1 MGSQK
6 SWTRLNSNIC
16 KTRKETCSYSR
27 MTPVS
32 RMGKGGA
39 QKKERKNKR
48 GVLGGVKALKAT
60 TKVCFV
66 SKGQPPLVW
75 VGVWLKKVNKKRG
88 DFIGR
93 ILLVKYFSAQIINF
107 FNFFSFFLRFSG
119 IFYKNC
125 IFLSEKT
132 AFRTTK

>member
-1 MGSQK
+1 
-6 SWTRLNSNIC
+6 
-16 KTRKETCSYSR
+16 

-75 VGVWLKKVNKKRG
+75 VGVWLQVFKM
-88 DFIGR
+88 R
-93 ILLVKYFSAQIINF
+93 IIQEILTCSQ
-107 FNFFSFFLRFSG
+107 
-119 IFYKNC
+119 
-125 IFLSEKT
+125 E
-132 AFRTTK
+132 

>member
-1 MGSQK
+1 
-6 SWTRLNSNIC
+6 
-16 KTRKETCSYSR
+16 

-66 SKGQPPLVW
+66 GAGPGADRLGEGPRRRPARSLGKLTTSVW
-75 VGVWLKKVNKKRG
+75 P
-88 DFIGR
+88 
-93 ILLVKYFSAQIINF
+93 
-107 FNFFSFFLRFSG
+107 SG
-119 IFYKNC
+119 PHV
-125 IFLSEKT
+125 LSQENG
-132 AFRTTK
+132 